1 MQTYANGRQIM
12 KANAGA
18 AQVAVGGADV
28 FALVALRPHLRSVA
42 ATLRHPHVAVAEHGA
57 DAALASVAGA
67 AVWLAA
73 AWLAFGLL
81 AASAIGIPGAGG
93 RAAAPPSPAP
103 PPPPPPAAPP
113 RPP

>member
-12 KANAGA
+12 KPNAGA

-42 ATLRHPHVAVAEHGA
+42 ATLRHPHVAVAGQGA

-67 AVWLAA
+67 AVWL
-73 AWLAFGLL
+73 
-81 AASAIGIPGAGG
+81 GG
-93 RAAAPPSPAP
+93 RGRAPAP
-103 PPPPPPAAPP
+103 PGPRSGWPPPGWPSVCSRRRPSGSRAPAGAPP
-113 RPP
+113 PG